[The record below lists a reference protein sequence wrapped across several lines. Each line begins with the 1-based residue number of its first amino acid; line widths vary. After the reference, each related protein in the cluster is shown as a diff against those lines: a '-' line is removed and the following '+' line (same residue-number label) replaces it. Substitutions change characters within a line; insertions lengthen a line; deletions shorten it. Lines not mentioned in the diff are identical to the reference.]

1 MPFSSLNFAICVG
14 LDTTDM
20 IDFLYF
26 VFMFVCFKIL
36 LLFFVVVINVII
48 IIMFCKLI
56 EVFHNQY

>member
-20 IDFLYF
+20 TDFLILFLGLF
-26 VFMFVCFKIL
+26 VLKFNYY
-36 LLFFVVVINVII
+36 FFVVVINVII

>member
-26 VFMFVCFKIL
+26 VFVCFFL
-36 LLFFVVVINVII
+36 NVIVI
-48 IIMFCKLI
+48 FCCC
-56 EVFHNQY
+56 Y

>member
-26 VFMFVCFKIL
+26 VFMFVCFKML
-36 LLFFVVVINVII
+36 LLFFVVINVII